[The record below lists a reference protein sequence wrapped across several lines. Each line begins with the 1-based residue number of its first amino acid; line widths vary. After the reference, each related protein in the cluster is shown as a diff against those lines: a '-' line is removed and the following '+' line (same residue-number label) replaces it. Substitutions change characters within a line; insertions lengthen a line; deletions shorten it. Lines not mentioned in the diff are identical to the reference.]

1 MAPEV
6 MDDQGG
12 GYDNKVDIWSLG
24 ITAIELAT
32 GRPPYSELETMKVI
46 LKIVNDP
53 PPRLEKK
60 QGFDENLL
68 EVINACL
75 EKDPKNRLDPYD
87 KPRY

>member
-12 GYDNKVDIWSLG
+12 GYDNKVDIWSFG

-75 EKDPKNRLDPYD
+75 EKDPKNR
-87 KPRY
+87 